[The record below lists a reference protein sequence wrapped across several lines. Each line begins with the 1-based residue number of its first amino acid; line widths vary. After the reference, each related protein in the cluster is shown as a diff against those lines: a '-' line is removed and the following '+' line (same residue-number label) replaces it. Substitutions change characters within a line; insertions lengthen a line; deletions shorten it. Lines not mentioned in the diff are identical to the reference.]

1 MRVVGRSGL
10 RFSPVRQTRIRNER
24 TPGLVKYALRRLLV
38 LIPVLFLVT
47 ILISSLIYFSPGD
60 PVRVML
66 GLRAQEE
73 AVATIRAELGLD
85 KPYHIRYLNWLS
97 NAVRGN
103 LGRSLQRNE
112 KVADLIRERLPATL
126 EMTLFAVLIAL
137 VVAVPIGVF
146 SAIRANTLIDD
157 LLSFFSFFWVS
168 MPGFWIAI
176 VAVLLFSMHWGIF
189 PISGRGGPFWTAKGL
204 HYLALPGLILGIR
217 QVAIISRL
225 IRVSMLE
232 ILNEDYVRTARS
244 KGLSEWKVI
253 YKHALRNAMIPTVTI
268 FGVQLPELM
277 SLGVII
283 ETVFAWPGTG
293 RMLVD
298 AVLKRDYTL
307 VQGIVLVYA
316 LLVILMSLVVDLLY
330 GYIDP
335 RIKRE

>member
-1 MRVVGRSGL
+1 M
-10 RFSPVRQTRIRNER
+10 
-24 TPGLVKYALRRLLV
+24 

-47 ILISSLIYFSPGD
+47 VLISSLIYFSPGD

-66 GLRAQEE
+66 GLRANEE
-73 AVATIRAELGLD
+73 AVAEIRAELGLD
-85 KPYHIRYLNWLS
+85 KPYYLRYLNWLG

-112 KVADLIRERLPATL
+112 KVLDLIAERLPATL
-126 EMTLFAVLIAL
+126 EMMAFAILVTMIVAL
-137 VVAVPIGVF
+137 PIGVI
-146 SAIRANTLIDD
+146 SATRANTFIDT
-157 LLSFFSFFWVS
+157 LFSFFSLFWVS

-176 VAVLLFSMHWGIF
+176 VAVLLFSMHWSIF
-189 PISGRGGPFWTAKGL
+189 PISGRGGPIWTSKGL
-204 HYLALPGLILGIR
+204 QYLLLPGLILGIR
-217 QVAIISRL
+217 QVALISRL
-225 IRVSMLE
+225 IRASMLE
-232 ILNEDYVRTARS
+232 ILNEDFIRTARS
-244 KGLSEWKVI
+244 KGLAEKAVI

-268 FGVQLPELM
+268 FGVQIPELI

-307 VQGIVLVYA
+307 VQGIVLVYS
-316 LLVILMSLVVDLLY
+316 LLVITMSLLVEILY
-330 GYIDP
+330 SYIDP

>member
-1 MRVVGRSGL
+1 MARYV
-10 RFSPVRQTRIRNER
+10 
-24 TPGLVKYALRRLLV
+24 LRRLLV
-38 LIPVLFLVT
+38 LIPVLLLVT

-73 AVATIRAELGLD
+73 AVIALRAELGLD
-85 KPYHIRYLNWLS
+85 KPFYIRYGNWLS
-97 NAVRGN
+97 HAIRGN

-112 KVADLIRERLPATL
+112 KVIDLILERLPATL
-126 EMTLFAVLIAL
+126 EMTFFAVLIAL
-137 VVAVPIGVF
+137 IIAIPIGVI
-146 SAIRANTLIDD
+146 SATRANTLIDN
-157 LLSFFSFFWVS
+157 LLSFFSLFWVS
-168 MPGFWIAI
+168 MPGFWVAI

-189 PISGRGGPFWTAKGL
+189 PISGRGGPFWTTKGL

-217 QVAIISRL
+217 QVAIISRM

-232 ILNEDYVRTARS
+232 ILGEDYIRTARS
-244 KGLSEWKVI
+244 KGLAERRVI

-316 LLVILMSLVVDLLY
+316 LLVILMSLLVDLLY

>member
-1 MRVVGRSGL
+1 L
-10 RFSPVRQTRIRNER
+10 
-24 TPGLVKYALRRLLV
+24 LKYALRRLLV
-38 LIPVLFLVT
+38 LVPVLFLVT

-73 AVATIRAELGLD
+73 AVAAIRAELGLD
-85 KPYHIRYLNWLS
+85 KPYHIRYLNWLGK
-97 NAVRGN
+97 AVRGN

-112 KVADLIRERLPATL
+112 KVSDMIRERLPATL
-126 EMTLFAVLIAL
+126 EMTLFAMLIAL
-137 VVAVPIGVF
+137 IVAIPVGVF
-146 SAIRANTLIDD
+146 SATRENTFVDE

-176 VAVLLFSMHWGIF
+176 VAVLLFAMNWRIF

-232 ILNEDYVRTARS
+232 ILNEDYIRTARS
-244 KGLSEWKVI
+244 KGLAEWRVVC
-253 YKHALRNAMIPTVTI
+253 KHALRNAMIPTVTI

-316 LLVILMSLVVDLLY
+316 LLVIFMSLFVDLLY
-330 GYIDP
+330 AYIDP

>member
-1 MRVVGRSGL
+1 L
-10 RFSPVRQTRIRNER
+10 
-24 TPGLVKYALRRLLV
+24 LKYALRRLLV

-73 AVATIRAELGLD
+73 AVVTIRAELGLD
-85 KPYHIRYLNWLS
+85 KPYYIRYLNWLG

-112 KVADLIRERLPATL
+112 KVMDLIRERLPATL
-126 EMTLFAVLIAL
+126 EMTFFAVLIAL
-137 VVAVPIGVF
+137 IVAIPIGII
-146 SAIRANTLIDD
+146 SAARADTFIDNI
-157 LLSFFSFFWVS
+157 LSFFSLFWVS

-176 VAVLLFSMHWGIF
+176 VAVLLLSMHWGIF
-189 PISGRGGPFWTAKGL
+189 PISGRGGPLWTAKGL

-232 ILNEDYVRTARS
+232 ILNEDYIRTARS
-244 KGLSEWKVI
+244 KGLAEWKVVC
-253 YKHALRNAMIPTVTI
+253 KHALRNAMIPTVTI

-283 ETVFAWPGTG
+283 ETVFAWPGLGLYAFRSAASLDFPAIMGVGIVVATIYILANL
-293 RMLVD
+293 LVD
-298 AVLKRDYTL
+298 VAYAV
-307 VQGIVLVYA
+307 
-316 LLVILMSLVVDLLY
+316 
-330 GYIDP
+330 IDP
-335 RIKRE
+335 RIRVGV

>member
-1 MRVVGRSGL
+1 ML
-10 RFSPVRQTRIRNER
+10 
-24 TPGLVKYALRRLLV
+24 KYVLRRLLV

-73 AVATIRAELGLD
+73 AVVTIRAELGLD
-85 KPYHIRYLNWLS
+85 KPYYIRYLNWLS
-97 NAVRGN
+97 NAARGN

-112 KVADLIRERLPATL
+112 KVMDLIRERLPATL

-137 VVAVPIGVF
+137 VVAIPVGII
-146 SAIRANTLIDD
+146 SATHADTFIDNI
-157 LLSFFSFFWVS
+157 LSFFSLFWVS

-176 VAVLLFSMHWGIF
+176 VAVLLLSMHWGIF
-189 PISGRGGPFWTAKGL
+189 PISGRGGPLWTAKGL

-232 ILNEDYVRTARS
+232 ILNEDYIRTARS
-244 KGLSEWKVI
+244 KGLAEWKVVC
-253 YKHALRNAMIPTVTI
+253 KHALRNAMIPTVTI

-316 LLVILMSLVVDLLY
+316 LLVILMSLLVDLLY

>member
-1 MRVVGRSGL
+1 M
-10 RFSPVRQTRIRNER
+10 
-24 TPGLVKYALRRLLV
+24 VKYALRRLLV
-38 LIPVLFLVT
+38 LIPVLLLVT

-73 AVATIRAELGLD
+73 AVVTLRAELGLD
-85 KPYHIRYLNWLS
+85 KPYYIRYFHWLS

-112 KVADLIRERLPATL
+112 KVMDLIRERLPATL
-126 EMTLFAVLIAL
+126 EMTFFAVLIAL
-137 VVAVPIGVF
+137 MVAIPIGVI
-146 SAIRANTLIDD
+146 SATRANSLIDN
-157 LLSFFSFFWVS
+157 LLSFFSLFWVS
-168 MPGFWIAI
+168 MPGFWVAI

-189 PISGRGGPFWTAKGL
+189 PISGRGGPIWTTRGL

-225 IRVSMLE
+225 VRVSMLE
-232 ILNEDYVRTARS
+232 ILNEDYIRTARS
-244 KGLSEWKVI
+244 KGLAEWKVV

-316 LLVILMSLVVDLLY
+316 LLVILMSLFVDLLY

>member
-1 MRVVGRSGL
+1 VVR
-10 RFSPVRQTRIRNER
+10 
-24 TPGLVKYALRRLLV
+24 YALRRLLV
-38 LIPVLFLVT
+38 LIPVLLLVT

-66 GLRAQEE
+66 GLRSQEE
-73 AVATIRAELGLD
+73 AVVTIRAELGLD

-97 NAVRGN
+97 HAVRGN

-112 KVADLIRERLPATL
+112 KVLDLILERLPATL
-126 EMTLFAVLIAL
+126 EMTLFAILIAL
-137 VVAVPIGVF
+137 IIAIPTGVI
-146 SAIRANTLIDD
+146 SATRANTFIDN
-157 LLSFFSFFWVS
+157 LLSFFSLFWVS

-189 PISGRGGPFWTAKGL
+189 PISGRGGPLWTTRGL

-232 ILNEDYVRTARS
+232 ILDEDYIRTARS
-244 KGLSEWKVI
+244 KGLAEWKVV

-316 LLVILMSLVVDLLY
+316 LLVILMSLLVDLLY

>member
-1 MRVVGRSGL
+1 VVR
-10 RFSPVRQTRIRNER
+10 
-24 TPGLVKYALRRLLV
+24 YALRRLLV
-38 LIPVLFLVT
+38 LIPVLLLVT

-73 AVATIRAELGLD
+73 AVVTIRAELGLD

-97 NAVRGN
+97 HAVRGN

-112 KVADLIRERLPATL
+112 KVLDLILERLPATL
-126 EMTLFAVLIAL
+126 EMTLFAILIAL
-137 VVAVPIGVF
+137 IIAIPTGVI
-146 SAIRANTLIDD
+146 SATRANTFIDN
-157 LLSFFSFFWVS
+157 LLSFFSLFWVS

-189 PISGRGGPFWTAKGL
+189 PISGRGGPLWTTRGL

-232 ILNEDYVRTARS
+232 ILDEDYIRTARS
-244 KGLSEWKVI
+244 KGLAEWKVV

-316 LLVILMSLVVDLLY
+316 LLVILMSLLVDLLY

>member
-1 MRVVGRSGL
+1 M
-10 RFSPVRQTRIRNER
+10 
-24 TPGLVKYALRRLLV
+24 KYALRRLLV
-38 LIPVLFLVT
+38 LVPVLFLVT

-73 AVATIRAELGLD
+73 AVAAIRAELGLD
-85 KPYHIRYLNWLS
+85 KPYHIRYLNWLA
-97 NAVRGN
+97 NAVHGN

-112 KVADLIRERLPATL
+112 KVADMIRERLPATL
-126 EMTLFAVLIAL
+126 EMTLFAMLVALI
-137 VVAVPIGVF
+137 VAIPVGVF
-146 SAIRANTLIDD
+146 SATRENTFVDE

-176 VAVLLFSMHWGIF
+176 VAVLLFAMNWRIF
-189 PISGRGGPFWTAKGL
+189 PISGRGGPFWTAKGM

-232 ILNEDYVRTARS
+232 ILNEDYIRTARS
-244 KGLSEWKVI
+244 KGLAEWRVVC
-253 YKHALRNAMIPTVTI
+253 KHALRNAMIPTVTI

-316 LLVILMSLVVDLLY
+316 LLVIFMSLFVDLLY
-330 GYIDP
+330 AYIDP